1 MKITRILALAM
12 ALVMAFACTAMAES
26 AFPLVNE
33 PTTLKIL
40 ARNTTAYPD
49 EDYGKVTGMIKY
61 AEMTG
66 VTIEW
71 ENIDSSVFDTTL
83 AARIADGTDMPDVIM
98 KGA

>member
-26 AFPLVNE
+26 SFPLVEE

-71 ENIDSSVFDTTL
+71 
-83 AARIADGTDMPDVIM
+83 
-98 KGA
+98 